1 MNLVLTFVHPRQ
13 GAENPRPF
21 VAIRLGEWSAQA
33 ITAVSW
39 EKHDDPVAREAEL
52 FAEYERGSS
61 SLLKTYGRLRRRKKH
76 RADLGAAAA

>member
-1 MNLVLTFVHPRQ
+1 VLTFVHPSKPPKTLGRSSRSASAS
-13 GAENPRPF
+13 GA
-21 VAIRLGEWSAQA
+21 AQA